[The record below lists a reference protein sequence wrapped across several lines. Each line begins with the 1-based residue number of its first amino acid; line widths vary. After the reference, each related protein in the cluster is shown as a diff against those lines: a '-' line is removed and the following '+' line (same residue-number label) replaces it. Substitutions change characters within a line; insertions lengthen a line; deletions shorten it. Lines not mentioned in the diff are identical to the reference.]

1 MKQIEIKVPQ
11 SIADCSPQQLS
22 KWLFLCS
29 GDVKLESLIDQLDFR
44 VQVVSIFS
52 GLSKDR
58 LYNVSAQE
66 IHIPFNHII
75 DLLNYEPTEPSGVVE
90 FEGKRYVFDK
100 TFENKTTG
108 QIIDLKLIEDIY
120 SDPIQVMSILYIE
133 EGMIYNQVDEHDR
146 VLNPLRN
153 REKIFAEHF
162 RGDEFLNVF
171 AFFLNSYEKLKV
183 SMYILNMATATSQ
196 IQMSKNELKK
206 EIARIQHGT
215 NGRETL

>member
-1 MKQIEIKVPQ
+1 MKQIEIKVPAT
-11 SIADCSPQQLS
+11 IADCSPQQLS

-52 GLSKDR
+52 GLSKER
-58 LYNVSAQE
+58 LYNTSSIQ
-66 IHIPFNHII
+66 IHEPFNHII
-75 DLLNYEPTEPSGVVE
+75 DLLNYEPIEPNGTVE

-108 QIIDLKLIEDIY
+108 QIIDMKLIEDIY
-120 SDPIQVMSILYIE
+120 SDPIQVMSILYVE

-146 VLNPLRN
+146 VLNPLRD

-171 AFFLNSYEKLKV
+171 AFFLSSYEKLRTA
-183 SMYILNMATATSQ
+183 IFTLNTAKAMSQ
-196 IQMSKNELKK
+196 MDQSQKELMREINSIQ
-206 EIARIQHGT
+206 RGT
-215 NGRETL
+215 NGQAT